1 VPSVT
6 NFSLFL
12 EGVPRPRR
20 GAALSAAV
28 GSWAQPGV
36 LGTGAVRW
44 HVTGT
49 PSALPVALVARVDRG
64 QAVGGV
70 TLTSVGT
77 LGQQPINRKPYIYM
91 TRVNAGG
98 DGASGPHPEREPA

>member
-1 VPSVT
+1 VT
-6 NFSLFL
+6 NSGLFL
-12 EGVPRPRR
+12 EGVPRPCR
-20 GAALSAAV
+20 GAALSAVV
-28 GSWAQPGV
+28 GPWAQPGV
-36 LGTGAVRW
+36 FGTGAVRR
-44 HVTGT
+44 HASGT
-49 PSALPVALVARVDRG
+49 PSAFPVALVARVDYG

-70 TLTSVGT
+70 GSTTVGT